1 MFDTIAA
8 IATGNTVSAIGI
20 IRISGEASIK
30 SVEAT
35 FKPSDGRL
43 LSTHTDR
50 TLIYGDF
57 LDKNG
62 AVIDKCLCTVSHA
75 PNSYTG
81 ENTAELH
88 CHGSRVVL
96 RLVLERLFD
105 LGVRQA
111 LPGEFTKRAF
121 INGKLDLIG
130 AEAVIDLIE
139 AETEEIAKNAAGQ
152 LDGVIYRKIDLIY
165 GQLVDIMSHYH
176 AALDYPDEEIESFSI
191 NEYAAVFENAVSS
204 IEALAATYAR
214 GSVMKSGVKTVIL
227 GKPNAG
233 KSTLLNTLLGF
244 DRAIVTPTAGTTR
257 DTIEECAIVN
267 GVRLRLIDTAGL
279 RTAQD
284 DVERIGID
292 RAIAAASA
300 ADLALLLIDSATVQ
314 NVDDTQA
321 YLAAASAKHIIL
333 VATKID
339 LAQNPIKPI
348 YPENSRPPDS
358 IVYISSITGEGIG
371 ELEAA
376 ISALFPAIN
385 APPGEIVTSSRQ
397 YDALR
402 RAADVLN
409 GVIALT
415 QQGSTPDI
423 ILTELEA
430 ALDALGEL
438 SGKTVREDVVA
449 RIFEKFCVG
458 K

>member
-20 IRISGEASIK
+20 VRISGEASIK
-30 SVEAT
+30 SVEIA
-35 FKPSDGRL
+35 FRPSDGRP
-43 LSTHTDR
+43 LSDRPDR
-50 TLIYGDF
+50 TLVYGDF

-62 AVIDKCLCTVSHA
+62 VVIDKCLCTISHA
-75 PNSYTG
+75 PSSYTG

-121 INGKLDLIG
+121 INGKLDLTG
-130 AEAVIDLIE
+130 AEAVIELIE
-139 AETEEIAKNAAGQ
+139 AETEEIAKNAVGQ
-152 LDGVIYRKIDLIY
+152 LDGVIYRKIDSIY
-165 GQLVDIMSHYH
+165 EQLVDIMSHYH
-176 AALDYPDEEIESFSI
+176 ATLDYPDEEIESFSI
-191 NEYAAVFENAVSS
+191 NEYEAVFENAVTS
-204 IEALAATYAR
+204 IETLAATYAR
-214 GSVMKSGVKTVIL
+214 GSIMKSGVKTVIL

-257 DTIEECAIVN
+257 DTIEECAIVG

-292 RAIAAASA
+292 RAKAAAA
-300 ADLALLLIDSATVQ
+300 TADLALLLVDSATTQ
-314 NVDDTQA
+314 NDEDREA
-321 YLAAASAKHIIL
+321 YIASASAKHIVL
-333 VATKID
+333 VVTKID
-339 LAQNPIKPI
+339 LTQIPLKPV
-348 YPENSRPPDS
+348 YPENMRPPDNV
-358 IVYISSITGEGIG
+358 VYISSVTGEGIS

-376 ISALFPAIN
+376 ISAIFPAID
-385 APPGEIVTSSRQ
+385 APPGEIITSSRQ

-402 RAADVLN
+402 RSADVLN
-409 GVIALT
+409 GVIVLT

-430 ALDALGEL
+430 ALGALGEL
-438 SGKTVREDVVA
+438 SGKTVREDVTA